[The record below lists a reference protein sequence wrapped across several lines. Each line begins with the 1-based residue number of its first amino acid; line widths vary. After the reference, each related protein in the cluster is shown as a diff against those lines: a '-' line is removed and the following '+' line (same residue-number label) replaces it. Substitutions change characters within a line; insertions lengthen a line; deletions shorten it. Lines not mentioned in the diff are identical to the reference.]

1 MDQKACT
8 AATNRLQ
15 KPQKTVVTGIRTLAC
30 FMPALLL
37 TANAL
42 RGYPFSPIC
51 ACMTLLLC
59 GLFGAFAVSQ
69 ARQSTVPHGKDA
81 AGNSA
86 AFKVASKAAPTVAPM
101 AAPTAASKATPKSA
115 PKLDD
120 PDEKIVDATAEGK
133 NEGNTGRS
141 ATKTAGWGVWARGL
155 AALALSVP
163 VLTRFFEKYA
173 APFLGL
179 REGGGRL
186 AALYLNL
193 PLPPSVK
200 AGTVYA
206 VVAALGL
213 LCVLGISLFLRAA
226 YGGLDKKRAIDWR
239 QTRKQLLCV
248 APAALCLF
256 FTVLFFGPLD
266 LVIENGT
273 YLSIWPEDLYGALGI
288 GCLLATLLLSVA
300 AACMNRRAFLLTLC
314 VLFGLALASYL
325 QGTYFN
331 TDLGTLDG
339 TPVEWRAQ
347 SVAALTGAALWLA
360 CVGVQILLCRVLA
373 GKYERIVPFVSLAI
387 VVMQLVAL
395 LSIAQIG
402 QGRGARYALD
412 GQEAFTV
419 SSKENVIVFTLDYL
433 DNGIVNEILAR
444 YPETRKEFQ
453 DFLYF
458 DNTSEMYQLTFPS
471 LVCMMT
477 GTEYD
482 VSVPT
487 RQFVENA
494 WHGERANAF
503 YGMLQARNF
512 QRDLFMDASY
522 VAMDAKNLRG
532 VADNLVFAPLKL
544 TKPLLVEV
552 LKLSAY
558 RYAPLCLKADYWTTT
573 EAVNTLTQEAK
584 QGIMPLNLDD
594 TFYTR
599 LEREGLSLDT
609 KHNRFAWHHLRGA
622 HYPFDIDETGRYTKK
637 PTDAVRQSRGF
648 LVAVAEYLRQMRKCG
663 VYDDATIVISADHG
677 GTMSQQ
683 IALLIKRPHQKGETL
698 AVTHAPAAQQ
708 DTLATLADCMGEPY
722 DAFGTSIF
730 DLEENAVR
738 ERVTRFLSFQKQCP
752 QVPWVGDMDQWNM
765 YNENGMRFNALLEY
779 RYTGNGQVLSEKLGK
794 GDAEADAVLPLYDSF
809 Y

>member
-1 MDQKACT
+1 MDQTACNV
-8 AATNRLQ
+8 ATNRLQ
-15 KPQKTVVTGIRTLAC
+15 KPQKTVITGIRTLAC
-30 FMPALLL
+30 FTPALLL

-59 GLFGAFAVSQ
+59 GLFGAFTVSQ

-86 AFKVASKAAPTVAPM
+86 AFKVVSKAAPTVAPM
-101 AAPTAASKATPKSA
+101 AAPTAASKSTPKSA

-120 PDEKIVDATAEGK
+120 PDEKIVDANAEGK
-133 NEGNTGRS
+133 NEDNTGRS
-141 ATKTAGWGVWARGL
+141 ATKTAGWGVWVRGL
-155 AALALSVP
+155 AALALSAP

-206 VVAALGL
+206 VVVALGL

-273 YLSIWPEDLYGALGI
+273 YLSIWPEDLYGAMGI
-288 GCLLATLLLSVA
+288 GCLLATLLLSAA

-373 GKYERIVPFVSLAI
+373 GKYERIVPFVALAV

-395 LSIAQIG
+395 LSIAPIG

-419 SSKENVIVFTLDYL
+419 SSKENVIVFTLDFL
-433 DNGIVNEILAR
+433 DNAILNSVLEQ
-444 YPETRKEFQ
+444 YPQTREEFQ
-453 DFLYF
+453 DFVYF
-458 DNTSEMYQLTFPS
+458 DNTSQMYQQTFPS

-487 RQFVENA
+487 RQFVENV

-503 YGMLQARNF
+503 YGMLQTRNF
-512 QRDLFMDASY
+512 RRDLFMDINY
-522 VAMDAKNLRG
+522 VTMNVENLRG
-532 VADNLVFAPLKL
+532 IADNLVVAPLTL
-544 TKPLLVEV
+544 TKPLLAEV

-558 RYAPLCLKADYWTTT
+558 RYAPLCLKTNFWTTT
-573 EAVNTLTQEAK
+573 EKVNKLTQAAK
-584 QGIMPLNLDD
+584 KEIAPLCLDD

-599 LEREGLSLDT
+599 LKREGLSLDT
-609 KHNRFAWHHLRGA
+609 EHNRFAWHHLIGA
-622 HYPFDIDETGRYTKK
+622 HIPYVLDETGNYGKE
-637 PTDAVRQSRGF
+637 PTDAVRQSRGY
-648 LVAVAEYLRQMRKCG
+648 LAAVAEYLRQMRELG

-677 GTMSQQ
+677 GTMAKQ

-698 AVTHAPAAQQ
+698 AVAHAPAAQQ

-722 DAFGTSIF
+722 DALGTSVF
-730 DLEENAVR
+730 DLEETAVR
-738 ERVTRFLSFQKQCP
+738 ERVTRLNAVREEYP
-752 QVPWVGDMDQWNM
+752 QVPWVGDMDQWDM
-765 YNENGMRFNALLEY
+765 GDTMGVRFNVLLEY
-779 RYTGNGQVLSEKLGK
+779 RYTGDGHTLDEKIEK
-794 GDAEADAVLPLYDSF
+794 GEIDAVLPLYDSF